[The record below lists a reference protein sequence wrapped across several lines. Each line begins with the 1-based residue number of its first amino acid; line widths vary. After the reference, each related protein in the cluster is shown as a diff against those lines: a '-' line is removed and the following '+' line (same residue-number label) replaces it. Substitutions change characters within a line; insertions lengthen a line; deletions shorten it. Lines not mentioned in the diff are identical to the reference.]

1 MNSLSVDD
9 NINNLLNVKK
19 QIENE
24 LLRIE
29 GSLKV
34 YEEMKKVG
42 ISVIKLPNK
51 TPTEFELENTEVIDS
66 GFQNCNSKDYFQ
78 NIVKTFQ

>member
-42 ISVIKLPNK
+42 ISVIKLPNQK
-51 TPTEFELENTEVIDS
+51 PTEFELENTEVIDS
-66 GFQNCNSKDYFQ
+66 
-78 NIVKTFQ
+78 

>member
-19 QIENE
+19 QLENE

-42 ISVIKLPNK
+42 ISVIKLPNQ

-66 GFQNCNSKDYFQ
+66 ETLNDT
-78 NIVKTFQ
+78 IVSE